1 MKKKLFEHIGGNT
14 FKIISEESGADKMRN
29 PDHFNLYNDPDNV
42 NPEGLD
48 NQKLLAQYKERN
60 AMRKMPRYKLGKDI
74 SGTIIKSQW
83 WEVRKP
89 EEIAIVQFFV
99 LEEIVP
105 FVIFY
110 NSVVKAVDNP
120 RLSYDDIELDRK
132 ALIHQILNEYYGGKT
147 PTIENIFD
155 IIKNGI

>member
-1 MKKKLFEHIGGNT
+1 M
-14 FKIISEESGADKMRN
+14 
-29 PDHFNLYNDPDNV
+29 PDNFGRMTSDEA
-42 NPEGLD
+42 P
-48 NQKLLAQYKERN
+48 Q
-60 AMRKMPRYKLGKDI
+60 
-74 SGTIIKSQW
+74 
-83 WEVRKP
+83 VRKP

>member
-1 MKKKLFEHIGGNT
+1 MKKKLFEHIGENT
-14 FKIISEESGADKMRN
+14 FKLISEASGADKMRDI
-29 PDHFNLYNDPDNV
+29 DHFNLYNDPDNV

-60 AMRKMPRYKLGKDI
+60 TMRKMPRYKLGKDI